1 MSLSLPEKQNKKRT
15 AFALETPGISNSSK
29 QQHSTQTP
37 QRHTKKSPYCSQTKL
52 KRRMEP
58 AATVTPEAT
67 PSCCHDF
74 SLSLPPA
81 GEEFVVIDGP
91 LPAGVQP
98 LFDFNSSSSSS
109 APGLINVDGPSPA
122 DAAGSHASA
131 ATAEMSP
138 DSAYT
143 HRNAPS
149 SVCTGTGCTGS
160 SSDES
165 AAGRP
170 IFQISALVLCAI
182 NTVFLPIWTTI

>member
-1 MSLSLPEKQNKKRT
+1 M
-15 AFALETPGISNSSK
+15 ETPGISNSSTH
-29 QQHSTQTP
+29 QHSTQTP
-37 QRHTKKSPYCSQTKL
+37 QRHTKKSRYCSQTKL

-58 AATVTPEAT
+58 AATVTSEAT

-74 SLSLPPA
+74 SLSSPPA

-98 LFDFNSSSSSS
+98 LFDFNRSSSGS
-109 APGLINVDGPSPA
+109 APGLINVDGPLPA
-122 DAAGSHASA
+122 DGAGSHASA
-131 ATAEMSP
+131 ATAEMP
-138 DSAYT
+138 PHSAHT

-160 SSDES
+160 RSDES
-165 AAGRP
+165 PAGRP

-182 NTVFLPIWTTI
+182 NTVFLPIWTTM

>member
-1 MSLSLPEKQNKKRT
+1 MGSEP
-15 AFALETPGISNSSK
+15 SK
-29 QQHSTQTP
+29 HSTQTP
-37 QRHTKKSPYCSQTKL
+37 QRHTKKSRYCSQTKL

-58 AATVTPEAT
+58 AATVTSEAT

-74 SLSLPPA
+74 SLSSPPA

-98 LFDFNSSSSSS
+98 LFDFNSSSSS
-109 APGLINVDGPSPA
+109 APGSINVDGTSPA
-122 DAAGSHASA
+122 DGAGSHASA

-138 DSAYT
+138 GSVHAHGD
-143 HRNAPS
+143 APS

-160 SSDES
+160 SSEGC

-170 IFQISALVLCAI
+170 FFSSLSPRSWYQSERKCKDRWRISIF
-182 NTVFLPIWTTI
+182 F